1 MPPAAVPT
9 GPRAEPRT
17 PPSIPPRIVPAP
29 DAIARPKSPPS
40 MYSVI
45 PLINPPTAGSA
56 FAPSLAADPRDFNAP
71 LATVVAFAGT
81 LAAFAFAFGFGFLSP
96 LLDAISTISLI
107 VSNMPIPP
115 PLSELLDSLFIF
127 SNSFFVSFL
136 NSSNLEIKSPSIPR
150 VLLCC
155 SVKSTR
161 RVSNTLTAA
170 DTRFIDKTLILRIF
184 LVSAI
189 SLSVFLDSL
198 LILRIIGSNCLSAPP
213 VAPLLFS

>member
-1 MPPAAVPT
+1 MPT

-29 DAIARPKSPPS
+29 DAIARPNSPPS

-45 PLINPPTAGSA
+45 PLTNPPTAGSA
-56 FAPSLAADPRDFNAP
+56 FAPSLATDPKDFNAP
-71 LATVVAFAGT
+71 LAIDVVFAGT
-81 LAAFAFAFGFGFLSP
+81 LVAFAFGFGFLSP

-107 VSNMPIPP
+107 VSNMPIPL
-115 PLSELLDSLFIF
+115 PLPELLDSLFIF
-127 SNSFFVSFL
+127 SNCFFVSFL
-136 NSSNLEIKSPSIPR
+136 NSSNLEIKSLSIPR
-150 VLLCC
+150 VLLDC
-155 SVKSTR
+155 SVKSPK

-184 LVSAI
+184 LVAAI